1 MLEKLK
7 SNLSM
12 KIIIS
17 GGGTGGHIYPAIA
30 IADALKK
37 RDPLIDI
44 LFVGARGRMEMEKVP
59 AAGYPIEGLWISGLQ
74 RKLTLSNLMFPLKVI
89 HSMWRCRSIIRSFKP
104 DVVVGVGGYA
114 SGPLVNVASRM
125 GIPSVLQE
133 QNSYPGITN
142 KWLAAKASKI
152 CVAYPGMEKYFPS
165 DKIVFTGNP
174 MRSQLGASISRK
186 DAAEMFGLDPEK
198 KTILAVGGSLGAR
211 TINET
216 IQKSYD
222 RISDRQ
228 DIQVLW
234 QIGKLYATQN
244 LDTPVAHLGNVRPFV
259 FIDRMDMAYAL
270 ADVVMARAGAMTIS
284 ELSLMG
290 KASVL
295 VPSPYVAEDH
305 QTHNAMSLVRLH
317 AARLVPDAEAP
328 ARAFEEALK
337 LLDQPEVRA
346 QLETESRKL
355 GRPHAADEIAAIILQ
370 SNKSVKSR

>member
-270 ADVVMARAGAMTIS
+270 ADVVMARAGAITIS
-284 ELSLMG
+284 ELCLMG

-355 GRPHAADEIAAIILQ
+355 GRPHASDEIAAIILQ

>member
-1 MLEKLK
+1 MEKLK

-152 CVAYPGMEKYFPS
+152 CVAYPGMEKYFPA

-270 ADVVMARAGAMTIS
+270 ADVVMARAGAITIS
-284 ELSLMG
+284 ELCLMG